1 MSDTL
6 LSQET
11 ASEET
16 TEATTE
22 EASAGMQNERPEWL
36 PEKFRTPEDLA
47 KSYGELTK
55 KLTSKEEDLKAALKE
70 ELLQERYGNRPES
83 AGDYQLPDFVDQETA
98 PDSELL
104 NWWANHAYE
113 QGYSQEQ
120 FEDGIRKYFDAL
132 PPPPDLEAETKKLG
146 DSANDRIR
154 AASIFASS
162 FFPKETLP
170 AIERL
175 CESAEGIIALEAIM
189 EATKDGNFGSTAAP
203 AGQVTREELAEMM
216 KDPRYS
222 GIHKDPAY
230 VQKVNEGFQRLYNG

>member
-22 EASAGMQNERPEWL
+22 APAEATTENERPEWL
-36 PEKFRTPEDLA
+36 PEKFKTPEDLA

-70 ELLQERYGNRPES
+70 ELLQERFPE
-83 AGDYQLPDFVDQETA
+83 FIDQETA

-104 NWWANHAYE
+104 NWWANHAHE

-120 FEDGIRKYFDAL
+120 FEDGIKKYFDAL
-132 PPPPDLEAETKKLG
+132 PSPPDIEAETKKLG

-162 FFPKETLP
+162 FFPKETMP

-203 AGQVTREELAEMM
+203 AGQVTREELTEMM

-230 VQKVNEGFQRLYNG
+230 VQKVNEGFQKLYNG